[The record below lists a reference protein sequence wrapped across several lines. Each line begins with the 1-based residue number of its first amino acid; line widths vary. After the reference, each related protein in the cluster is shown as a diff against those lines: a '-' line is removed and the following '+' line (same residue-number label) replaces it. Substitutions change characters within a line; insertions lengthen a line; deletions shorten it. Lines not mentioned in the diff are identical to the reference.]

1 MAADI
6 LRLQDAQR
14 SMRSMKYN
22 ITSVG
27 YEHDTD
33 DEDQIEQPNAD
44 QNIDQVRELI
54 DLEFPFNSD
63 VTNDILANGTATGNV
78 LTNESSTVPSIN
90 TGDDNTGDNDS
101 TGDSTSTQNPQHNP
115 RHYHNNNHRHSHN

>member
-44 QNIDQVRELI
+44 QNIDQVSELI
-54 DLEFPFNSD
+54 DLEFPFNSE
-63 VTNDILANGTATGNV
+63 VTNDILAN
-78 LTNESSTVPSIN
+78 
-90 TGDDNTGDNDS
+90 
-101 TGDSTSTQNPQHNP
+101 
-115 RHYHNNNHRHSHN
+115 